1 MTQVVPGTAY
11 RVATAG
17 FWSVLCQKRFK
28 FSCLAPEL
36 TSSLYIFSIYLKMV
50 LYIMA
55 PDPKKHSAKKGKA
68 RTYLC
73 SACKTR
79 HCSPTGAKCPKF
91 NKRRADDEQT
101 DQQTPGKR
109 RRTVTSTVHS
119 TPSGEASH
127 LSDGDDLMSQ
137 LLARLNG
144 PPFPESEGSLASR
157 PVMRASQPI
166 SQAST
171 TQLPGPS
178 TASSGAHPLQDLP
191 SRDMFTMLCDQVATL
206 ADTQARERERMERD
220 TKNSLE
226 LMRQSMQQM
235 SQQFM
240 AASQPTVG
248 PPNSHTVQGQ
258 AAWPQCNIP
267 VSQQAEPSAPQPS
280 QSVVS
285 SSQLG
290 STSGTSQVVRDKT
303 LVRSTHRAKLSHPKT
318 WRCQPIR
325 SALCDDIDPLAI
337 TPPLYSKNLLSLR
350 RAQGSGGEAPALA
363 KVATHR

>member
-1 MTQVVPGTAY
+1 MTRVVPGTAY

-36 TSSLYIFSIYLKMV
+36 TSSLYIFSIHLKTV

-73 SACKTR
+73 SECKTR

-91 NKRRADDEQT
+91 NKSRADDEQT

-119 TPSGEASH
+119 TPSGEASR
-127 LSDGDDLMSQ
+127 LSDGDESMSQ

-157 PVMRASQPI
+157 PVTRASQAI

-171 TQLPGPS
+171 TQLLGPS
-178 TASSGAHPLQDLP
+178 TASAGARPLQDLP
-191 SRDMFTMLCDQVATL
+191 SRDMFTMCDQVAML

-226 LMRQSMQQM
+226 LILITFGQHFRYIPGGTRQDS
-235 SQQFM
+235 
-240 AASQPTVG
+240 G
-248 PPNSHTVQGQ
+248 EIN
-258 AAWPQCNIP
+258 
-267 VSQQAEPSAPQPS
+267 PS
-280 QSVVS
+280 
-285 SSQLG
+285 G
-290 STSGTSQVVRDKT
+290 E
-303 LVRSTHRAKLSHPKT
+303 
-318 WRCQPIR
+318 
-325 SALCDDIDPLAI
+325 AI
-337 TPPLYSKNLLSLR
+337 TPQDLAMSTNQVRTLRRHRPSVNHATAVLKNLR